1 MLSFVF
7 SRLSTASLSKC
18 ASAFVP
24 LALLMPSFLNAA
36 PFVLACN
43 DRETVQ
49 IWAIDEATFASK
61 LLATWKVPKEGTIY
75 SVYPSPS
82 SRRLLVSYVV
92 NEPGN
97 QEPSYGRPG
106 STPSSSVV
114 LDPRDLSRMA
124 VIDLGRTGAGRALLS
139 PSGDVVAVVDEDG
152 VIGYIDIRRGTR
164 DVALQ
169 EPAVSAYS
177 ELVTYDCGQQPST
190 AAVGVLF
197 HFHSFEND
205 IPTDTVASYSW
216 RNEKLLKRFT
226 FKVPVS
232 GYQPAI
238 IADGTFYVAKEGS
251 IYQQTSSGNAGP
263 QLHGFSALR
272 RPSHRGTD
280 LQLVKDSAGAN
291 ILLNWNGEIIDTSQP
306 SKKPSKILRG
316 ISAAINLGRAG
327 RVAIATESEVQFG
340 ILKAGGFTP
349 SASLKGEFSR
359 ISYLGPIDEDK
370 LKLDQ
375 PLSPPTS
382 YLDEAEEK
390 LADSV
395 PHVAEAAEE
404 TEPATQNPGWIAASA
419 ALVAALMFGLFRTLK
434 FSRGR

>member
-1 MLSFVF
+1 MITAFRF
-7 SRLSTASLSKC
+7 STSKCLSTLL
-18 ASAFVP
+18 P
-24 LALLMPSFLNAA
+24 MALLVPSFAA
-36 PFVLACN
+36 ATPFVLACTN
-43 DRETVQ
+43 GESVQ
-49 IWAIDEATFASK
+49 IWAVDEATRASK
-61 LLATWKVPKEGTIY
+61 LLATWNVPKEGTIY

-97 QEPSYGRPG
+97 QEPTYGRPG

-114 LDPRDLSRMA
+114 LDLRDTSRMTI
-124 VIDLGRTGAGRALLS
+124 VDLGRTGTGRALLS

-152 VIGYIDIRRGTR
+152 VTGYIDIRRGTR

-177 ELVTYDCGQQPST
+177 ELVTYDCGQQPTT

-205 IPTDTVASYSW
+205 IATDTVASYSW

-251 IYQQTSSGNAGP
+251 IYQQTSSGKAGP

-280 LQLVKDSAGAN
+280 LHLVKDSAGAN
-291 ILLNWNGEIIDTSQP
+291 ILINWNGEIIDTSRPSKQP
-306 SKKPSKILRG
+306 SKTLRG
-316 ISAAINLGRAG
+316 ISAATNLGREG
-327 RVAIATESEVQFG
+327 RVAIATISEVQFG
-340 ILKAGGFTP
+340 VLNAGKFKP
-349 SASLKGEFSR
+349 SANLKGEFSR

-390 LADSV
+390 VADSV
-395 PHVAEAAEE
+395 PHVAEADEV
-404 TEPATQNPGWIAASA
+404 TESTAQNRGWIAASA
-419 ALVAALMFGLFRTLK
+419 ALAAALMFGLFRTLI